1 MTSRELV
8 LPLLLENLRTGL
20 RIGLARR
27 FDPDSLH
34 VDIRQA
40 VWLLLIAFALSL
52 GFDFIH
58 VEAEWEFNPWGI
70 TSHLATY
77 LMFLCAVYYAA
88 HVHRRLDRFGLLI
101 VAMLAAAPV
110 VRVFV
115 ELYRVMLDFTPVGD
129 EWWTAW
135 GVYALLI
142 GWFYWVAYRAQSL
155 IFSAGRRRTAFAAAI
170 YVGVLLFDSLALPHT
185 EAWYTVYAE
194 NDEPAKP
201 ALDVEATYYAQPEL
215 LAAALDGLQPQRPG
229 VPDIYFVGVA
239 GWAEQ
244 DVFLREVRAVRE
256 LFDTRFDTAG
266 RSLLLINNP
275 QTVTEVP
282 LANASNLQRV
292 LRRLGELMDPEE
304 DMLFLYLTS
313 HGSEEH
319 ELAIHYRPLRLNDIP
334 AARLGAMLT
343 ESSIRRRAVVISA
356 CYSGGF
362 IPPLND
368 AASMVLTASAA
379 DRKSFGCSNENA
391 WTYFGEAYFDQ
402 ALSHTHSFT
411 AAFQQAAQAIAERE
425 AREKLEPSLPQ
436 SWVGEDIAQYLPR
449 VERRLAA
456 LRPDVPAA
464 VADCNTGSGAK
475 QANCR

>member
-1 MTSRELV
+1 MSSRKPV
-8 LPLLLENLRTGL
+8 LPPLLDNLRTGL

-40 VWLLLIAFALSL
+40 VWLLLIAFALTL
-52 GFDFIH
+52 AFDFIH
-58 VEAEWEFNPWGI
+58 VEPEREFNGWGVI
-70 TSHLATY
+70 SYLARYSLFLLAAY
-77 LMFLCAVYYAA
+77 LAA
-88 HVHRRLDRFGLLI
+88 QAHRQLDRFGLLVI
-101 VAMLAAAPV
+101 AMLAAEPLA
-110 VRVFV
+110 RGAA
-115 ELYRVMLDFTPVGD
+115 ELYRLAAEFVDVYESM
-129 EWWTAW
+129 WAAW
-135 GVYALLI
+135 GMYALLV
-142 GWFYWVAYRAQSL
+142 GWFYWVAYRAQFQVFAS
-155 IFSAGRRRTAFAAAI
+155 RRGRTAYAAALYI
-170 YVGVLLFDSLALPHT
+170 GVMVTSALVLPHT

-194 NDEPAKP
+194 NDEPEKP
-201 ALDVEATYYAQPEL
+201 VLDVEATYYAQPEL

-313 HGSEEH
+313 HGSEDH

-334 AARLGAMLT
+334 AARLGAILT

-411 AAFQQAAQAIAERE
+411 VAFEQAANAIAERE

-449 VERRLAA
+449 LERRLAE
-456 LRPDVPAA
+456 LKPDMPVA
-464 VADCNTGSGAK
+464 VADCNTASGTE
-475 QANCR
+475 QASCR